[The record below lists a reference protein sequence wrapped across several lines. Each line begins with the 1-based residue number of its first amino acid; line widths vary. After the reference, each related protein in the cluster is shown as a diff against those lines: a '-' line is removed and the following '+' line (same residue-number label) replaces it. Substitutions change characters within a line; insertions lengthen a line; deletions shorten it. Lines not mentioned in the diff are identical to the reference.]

1 MKNRLLITGK
11 SDETFLSITLKD
23 ILKCVEN
30 PTNYYWKLLW
40 IEGVGEIEG
49 SMLKFEEK
57 INGSVEGILFNYI
70 ELLKLSDSI
79 SQLIEIVVIG
89 GRDYNKLTRY
99 NTDVEMYNNCEY
111 VIELVDSSF
120 WEFISSDSQSL
131 DNIKQNNVGVSE
143 IRID

>member
-1 MKNRLLITGK
+1 MKKRLLITGK
-11 SDETFLSITLKD
+11 SNETILSITLKD

-30 PTNYYWKLLW
+30 PTKYYWKLLW

-57 INGSVEGILFNYI
+57 INSSVEGVLFNYA

-89 GRDYNKLTRY
+89 DKDLNKLIRY
-99 NTDVEMYNNCEY
+99 ENDVEMYNNCEY

-120 WEFISSDSQSL
+120 WEFTSSDSHSL
-131 DNIKQNNVGVSE
+131 DNIKQNNAGVSE
-143 IRID
+143 IS

>member
-1 MKNRLLITGK
+1 MKNRLLIAGK
-11 SDETFLSITLKD
+11 SNETILSITLKD

-30 PTNYYWKLLW
+30 PTNYCWKLLW

-57 INGSVEGILFNYI
+57 INSSADGVLFDYA

-79 SQLIEIVVIG
+79 KQLLEIVVIG
-89 GRDYNKLTRY
+89 DRDLKKLIRY
-99 NTDVEMYNNCEY
+99 ENDVEMYDNCEY

-120 WEFISSDSQSL
+120 WEFTSSDSASL

-143 IRID
+143 IS